1 MDLFSHALLPY
12 LLGNFFKRNRKE
24 ATALVLGGIAPDFDI
39 FILWINFVN
48 PTFFL
53 IAHRGIT
60 HSLFF
65 GFFTGT
71 AVLYLASCGVIKNK
85 VQRYIDY
92 EPIFSNR
99 TIAFAFAGV
108 IIHLFLDYATTQGV
122 PLLYPLYTTRY
133 AAEVFFY
140 TDIPLTIVSAV
151 IVIFLFKKPL
161 QKDTTKFLIVFLIVF
176 AGMGALRI
184 GEKTDAGQFFHNAE
198 IKTYPTMNPFD
209 WYAIAEDR
217 NEISIFEYN
226 GLSRTLQYSETV
238 STLSIYKGND
248 PGGALAVANELPQV
262 KMFEW
267 RAYAVA
273 INAFFSNGTWSLE
286 YYDPLRRAMFRDSP
300 AIFRRINVPLRVTVK
315 AGEAVIS

>member
-12 LLGNFFKRNRKE
+12 LLGNFFKRNKKE
-24 ATALVLGGIAPDFDI
+24 VTSLVLGGITPDFDV
-39 FILWINFVN
+39 FILWINFVY

-65 GFFTGT
+65 GFFTGI
-71 AVLYLASCGVIKNK
+71 AVLYLASCGIVKNK

-92 EPIFSNR
+92 EPIFSSR

-108 IIHLFLDYATTQGV
+108 IIHLFLDYATTQGI

-140 TDIPLTIVSAV
+140 IDIPLTIVSSA

-161 QKDTTKFLIVFLIVF
+161 QKDTMKFLIIFLIVF

-184 GEKTDAGQFFHNAE
+184 GEKTSAEQFFHNAE
-198 IKTYPTMNPFD
+198 IKVYPAMNPFD
-209 WYAIAEDR
+209 WYAITEDR

-238 STLSIYKGND
+238 SALSISKGDD
-248 PGGALAVANELPQV
+248 PGGALFVANELPQV
-262 KMFEW
+262 RMFRW
-267 RAYAVA
+267 RAYALAV
-273 INAFFSNGTWSLE
+273 NASFSNGTWFLE
-286 YYDPLRRAMFRDSP
+286 YHDPLRRAMFRDSP
-300 AIFRRINVPLRVTVK
+300 AVFRRINVPLRVTVK